1 MSISKIKDLIELAKT
16 GETKRIAVAAAE
28 DEPVLQAVFAAMTEG
43 IVTPIL
49 VGDEKKIREIS
60 NKLGQSLDKI
70 EIIDEKIPAISC
82 KKAVALIREGRADIL
97 MKGLVNTADL
107 LRAVLNK
114 EKGLRKGSTL
124 SHVAIFEV
132 PTYHKLLAV
141 TDAAM
146 NVAPEFKD
154 KIAILKNSVELF
166 HKLGV
171 ETPKV
176 AVVAATEAVNPK
188 MAATVEAAMLTMMNK
203 RKQIKGCIVDGPLAL
218 DNAISAD
225 ACHHKGIV
233 SEVGG
238 DADIILCPDIE
249 AGNLLYKSLGFL
261 AKAKAAAVIMGAS
274 VPIVLTSRADTNEA
288 KHLSIALAAAM
299 K

>member
-1 MSISKIKDLIELAKT
+1 MSISKIKDLIELAKA
-16 GETKRIAVAAAE
+16 GETKRMAVAAAE
-28 DEPVLQAVFAAMTEG
+28 DKPVLQAVFAAKAEG
-43 IVTPIL
+43 IITPLL
-49 VGDEKKIREIS
+49 VGDEKKIREIAS
-60 NKLGQSLDKI
+60 DLGLSLDGV
-70 EIIDEKIPAISC
+70 EIVDEKSPAISS
-82 KKAVALIREGRADIL
+82 KKAVALIRDGKADIL
-97 MKGLVNTADL
+97 MKGLVNSADL

-146 NVAPEFKD
+146 NVAPDFKD
-154 KIAILKNSVELF
+154 KVAILNNSVELF
-166 HKLGV
+166 HKIGV
-171 ETPKV
+171 ENPKV
-176 AVVAATEAVNPK
+176 AVVAATEAINPK
-188 MAATVEAAMLTMMNK
+188 MDATVDAAMLTMMNK

-218 DNAISAD
+218 DNAVSAE

-238 DADIILCPDIE
+238 DADIIVCPDIE

-261 AKAKAAAVIMGAS
+261 ANAKAAAVIMGAL